1 MLGLVE
7 GGRADLEAVLLQH
20 CGERPVD
27 AFRVD
32 LRDVLVTFFVPV
44 LVPDGY
50 TRPVSQNLDPF
61 WLCPLAAGGAAFNG
75 IEYGLATEA
84 VLERRCRA
92 HSCLYTVHQ
101 ILHGMDEGVFVTED
115 VSWRPPGTGV
125 GMVRFRHVH
134 RTEALHV
141 GVVFGEEHL
150 ELVHPLQVEGHATL
164 RAVDL
169 EGVLVPAARGETR
182 GLERA
187 HRPVLEARQEGR
199 SVVHSNLP
207 SLTAPV
213 LQRPLLDERFGHPG
227 NFRNRTDHEVGKVDD
242 VGAYVAEGAGAR
254 DLFLKAPDQGKPW
267 IHYEVLQVRGPPV
280 PDLARPAVLGEP
292 PRQLHGGRPPVVEAD
307 HVYRAGVPGR
317 RQQRAGF
324 CEVVRKRLL
333 AQDVLARLEGR
344 EHDLPVRISR
354 RNHVHKPDVVSRY
367 ELAVIRLVRL
377 PA

>member
-125 GMVRFRHVH
+125 GMVWFRHVH
-134 RTEALHV
+134 RTEALHI

-150 ELVHPLQVEGHATL
+150 ELVHPLQVESHAAL

-169 EGVLVPAARGETR
+169 EGVLVSAASGKAA
-182 GLERA
+182 GLER
-187 HRPVLEARQEGR
+187 PYSTVLEARQEGR
-199 SVVHSNLP
+199 GVVHRNLP
-207 SLTAPV
+207 GLTAIV
-213 LQRPLLDERFGHPG
+213 LQWPLLDERFGHSG
-227 NFRNRTDHEVGKVDD
+227 DLCNRTDHEVGKVDD
-242 VGAYVAEGAGAR
+242 VSAYIAEGPGAR
-254 DLFLKAPDQGKPW
+254 DLFLEAPDQGKTW
-267 IHYEVLQVRGPPV
+267 GHYEVLQVRGPPV
-280 PDLARPAVLGEP
+280 PDLAQPTVLDEP
-292 PRQLHGGRPPVVEAD
+292 PRQLHRGRPPVVEAD
-307 HVYRAGVPGR
+307 HVNRAGVPGR
-317 RQQRAGF
+317 RQHLAGF

-333 AQDVLARLEGR
+333 AQDVLVRFQGR

-354 RNHVHKPDVVSRY
+354 RNHVHKPDVVPRY